1 MCGAGGLRLEERTM
15 SERFTKKQ
23 KQLLDACANDYLNSG
38 QGIKVA
44 CFLGNNNH
52 SFTTAKSLEKRGYL
66 QINNPG
72 CGEAWAEFSSENY
85 SDYVGLFEKDGGS
98 DE

>member
-1 MCGAGGLRLEERTM
+1 M

-23 KQLLDACANDYLNSG
+23 RQLLDACASQYEKSA

-44 CFLGNNNH
+44 CFLGMNDH

-66 QINNPG
+66 QITNNG
-72 CGEAWAEFSSENY
+72 LGEAWAEFSGENY
-85 SDYVGLFEKDGGS
+85 SDYVALFEKNGGS

>member
-1 MCGAGGLRLEERTM
+1 M

-23 KQLLDACANDYLNSG
+23 RQLLDECASDYENTG
-38 QGIKVA
+38 GGIKVA
-44 CFLGNNNH
+44 CILNGNNH

-72 CGEAWAEFSSENY
+72 YGDAWAEFSSENY

>member
-1 MCGAGGLRLEERTM
+1 M

-23 KQLLDACANDYLNSG
+23 RQLLDECAVDFENSG
-38 QGIKVA
+38 DGIKVA
-44 CFLGNNNH
+44 CILNSNNH

-72 CGEAWAEFSSENY
+72 CGDAWAEFSGENY
-85 SDYVGLFEKDGGS
+85 SDYVELFEKNGGS
-98 DE
+98 DD